1 LNMWPRARKW
11 RRRRRQREIS
21 GHELTAGEGP
31 STAERDRDTDP
42 NDTLGAQKLFQPRP
56 AWGAPVD
63 TSSAVGRAFYGMLAV
78 FAAFE
83 TDVRRERQLECIA
96 MAKREGIYK
105 ASKPRLEKA
114 ARPGAVQPRS
124 GACSDCSRPAN
135 GPEFSLSAT
144 NQPRITDAF
153 SAAPSCMSLAP
164 SARNFHLPAAQSG
177 RLRLRTFLE
186 EWS

>member
-11 RRRRRQREIS
+11 RRRRRQREIN

-63 TSSAVGRAFYGMLAV
+63 TSSAVGRAFYGMLVV

-96 MAKREGIYK
+96 MAKREAK
-105 ASKPRLEKA
+105 VASHASKRQRVQELFSQDLGPA
-114 ARPGAVQPRS
+114 AIARDLSVYQLLTTRSPQPR
-124 GACSDCSRPAN
+124 
-135 GPEFSLSAT
+135 
-144 NQPRITDAF
+144 
-153 SAAPSCMSLAP
+153 AA
-164 SARNFHLPAAQSG
+164 
-177 RLRLRTFLE
+177 
-186 EWS
+186 

>member
-11 RRRRRQREIS
+11 RRRRRQREIN

-63 TSSAVGRAFYGMLAV
+63 TSSAVGRAFYGMLVV

-105 ASKPRLEKA
+105 GSKPRLEKA

-124 GACSDCSRPAN
+124 RACSDCSRPV
-135 GPEFSLSAT
+135 SLSAT
-144 NQPRITDAF
+144 NNAF

-164 SARNFHLPAAQSG
+164 SARNFHLPSAQSG